1 MEQYKNVRQI
11 IDERKFLLELFD
23 VVDDDEERNKI
34 NSPSDFLKLSDSE
47 QEELVNYCLVAF
59 LPSSSVDREITSY
72 GMKHVFED
80 QVKGFYTHNGQ
91 FKGAMLI
98 AGYLP
103 DNPRDLNWNYKVDKG
118 CFGVSSFGRNRRLS
132 NQTISLRSAYELLE
146 DTPQENKGYL
156 FSNRFSKRAI
166 SDFMADL
173 NDGSLYF
180 R

>member
-59 LPSSSVDREITSY
+59 LPSSTVDNGITSY
-72 GMKHVFED
+72 GMKHIFED
-80 QVKGFYTHNGQ
+80 QVNGFYTHNGQ

-103 DNPRDLNWNYKVDKG
+103 VNPHELNWIYKVDKG
-118 CFGVSSFGRNRRLS
+118 CFGVSGFGRNRRLS
-132 NQTISLRSAYELLE
+132 NQTNLLLNVS
-146 DTPQENKGYL
+146 DLLKNIPQEDKEYL
-156 FSNRFSKRAI
+156 FNNKFSKQEINKFA
-166 SDFMADL
+166 SAL
-173 NDGSLYF
+173 NNGSLYF